1 MNRSVMQRQMFAG
14 GGAAGL
20 KPIPEDAKGLQAL
33 SRANPEAVNNMGY
46 KAMAM
51 GGDPMMPPEGIMA
64 TAPAMG
70 ASSPEMM
77 AEQGARMMDTNAM
90 ASMIEGAEAAGFS
103 DPEAA
108 GSFEEM
114 MNSVSADNKSSEE
127 RRTDLASIVGPEDA
141 GQTPES
147 VLALVTP
154 VVELALVDQ
163 GIGPMAQEQM
173 NTPVEGDMGGGIMTM
188 AAGGSMGVGNEPPVN
203 FKLGGEVRRRG
214 DEDPVPVFETGGP
227 VQYFDPKNKNRVVNR
242 FPNLLKTSKQ
252 KNKKV
257 ITLADFLAAYKPKE
271 DTSNLDLRKTF
282 EDKKGLYSS
291 ILGDPE
297 EQKKMTQAQ
306 ILFDIANTA
315 LTYSAPMEGEKPG
328 LSPAQRLA
336 RAATT
341 TKLPQTIG
349 ARAAEARSEQQKL
362 DLAALQSAE
371 AEVAAAKKAEQALNL
386 ARIKNVTKPK
396 STSIYS
402 PTGLSVPVIEQVTS
416 TGVTYT
422 DREGLLVDFN
432 TGKYK
437 NYTLVKPDKVTKKS
451 ITVFNKD
458 TNKSQLAVESDG
470 EIYTDSNLTKKLDKS
485 KFTTKQPKDL
495 KTDTYYLP
503 DGTPVPLVIKN
514 GNLFHATN
522 FGNNKAGDA
531 FTANLD
537 IYANGSFDPPKSGFT
552 KQKSFMEP
560 ITNVELLNKYE
571 SGKLVNGK
579 VEEQLTPKELAR
591 LNAAITQY
599 LAKDFTTT
607 VGGAQVSRELML
619 PPELKKALLTRFK
632 KGLPIPDAA
641 TVYLQNTESDFDIGI
656 IDLKNKLLNND
667 YDNTGINDNVTKDIE
682 SVFPDS
688 ILLQGEKNVQLLEAQ
703 GWKSG
708 FLSFLEGIQAQ
719 IKGELTGSIDIYPV
733 QEARKLLDA
742 LALRVVEVQLDMF
755 EGNKL
760 KSVTEMIMKNSQ
772 DISGRTFTSDSQMYN
787 ALIKGRKNLGL
798 ILRDMTQILENKK
811 QFRTSDVIKAR
822 KGAKKVLNL
831 IGEYTAF
838 IQLVEKQ
845 SKDQKGIE
853 QSKSENKAK
862 SKFFKKLQDQ
872 IKKNKK

>member
-20 KPIPEDAKGLQAL
+20 KPIPEGNMGLPNL
-33 SRANPEAVNNMGY
+33 PEGVRNNMGY
-46 KAMAM
+46 MAM
-51 GGDPMMPPEGIMA
+51 GGDPMMMPAAAQGIMA
-64 TAPAMG
+64 TAPGMG
-70 ASSPEMM
+70 ASPEMM
-77 AEQGARMMDTNAM
+77 AQEGANMMDPNALAGM
-90 ASMIEGAEAAGFS
+90 MQGAEAAGFS
-103 DPEAA
+103 DPEKA

-114 MNSVSADNKSSEE
+114 MNSVSGDDKSSEE
-127 RRTDLASIVGPEDA
+127 RRTDLANIVGPEDA

-163 GIGPMAQEQM
+163 GIGPMAQAQM

-188 AAGGSMGVGNEPPVN
+188 AANGGVMGVGNEPPVN

-214 DEDPVPVFETGGP
+214 DEDPVPVFEAGGP
-227 VQYFDPKNKNRVVNR
+227 VQYFDPKNKNRVAKKPFTFADLINA
-242 FPNLLKTSKQ
+242 LKPQET
-252 KNKKV
+252 
-257 ITLADFLAAYKPKE
+257 
-271 DTSNLDLRKTF
+271 TSNLDLKKTF

-291 ILGDPE
+291 ILGDPA

-306 ILFDIANTA
+306 MLFDIANTA
-315 LTYSAPMEGEKPG
+315 LTFAAPMPGEKAG
-328 LSPAQRLA
+328 LSPAERLA
-336 RAATT
+336 MAAST

-349 ARAAEARSEQQKL
+349 ARASEARSQQQKL

-371 AEVAAAKKAEQALNL
+371 KDIAADKAAQAAYKQAEL
-386 ARIKNVTKPK
+386 KNRTKGIT
-396 STSIYS
+396 SASIYS
-402 PTGLSVPVIEQVTS
+402 PEGVSVPVTKYVTPK
-416 TGVTYT
+416 GVLYL
-422 DREGLLVDFN
+422 DQKNKLVNFN
-432 TGKYK
+432 KGTYK
-437 NYTLVKPDKVTKKS
+437 NYTLVAPKDVTKSLKTLFKKDGTS
-451 ITVFNKD
+451 TTGVEIDGTMYEDATKKKKIDMSEYSLKEPSKD
-458 TNKSQLAVESDG
+458 T
-470 EIYTDSNLTKKLDKS
+470 
-485 KFTTKQPKDL
+485 L
-495 KTDTYYLP
+495 KTDTYYLE
-503 DGTPVPLVIKN
+503 DGTPVPLLIKN
-514 GNLFHATN
+514 GNLLHATD
-522 FGNNKAGDA
+522 FGTNKAGDG

-537 IYANGSFDPPKSGFT
+537 IYANGSFDAPKSGFT

-560 ITNVELLNKYE
+560 ITDVELLNKYE

-579 VEEQLTPKELAR
+579 VEEALTPKELAR
-591 LNAAITQY
+591 LNSAITQY

-607 VGGAQVSRELML
+607 VGGAQISREMML

-667 YDNTGINDNVTKDIE
+667 YDNTGINDNISKDIE

-708 FLSFLEGIQAQ
+708 FKAFFENIEAQ
-719 IKGELTGSIDIYPV
+719 IKGELTGSIDIHPV

-755 EGNKL
+755 SGNKL
-760 KSVTEMIMKNSQ
+760 KSVTDMVMENSK
-772 DISGRTFTSDSQMYN
+772 DISGGTFTSDSQMYN

-811 QFRTSDVIKAR
+811 TFRISDVIKAR

-831 IGEYTAF
+831 IGEYSAF

-845 SKDQKGIE
+845 SKDQQGIE

-862 SKFFKKLQDQ
+862 SKFFNKLKSQ
-872 IKKNKK
+872 IKK

>member
-1 MNRSVMQRQMFAG
+1 
-14 GGAAGL
+14 
-20 KPIPEDAKGLQAL
+20 
-33 SRANPEAVNNMGY
+33 
-46 KAMAM
+46 
-51 GGDPMMPPEGIMA
+51 
-64 TAPAMG
+64 
-70 ASSPEMM
+70 
-77 AEQGARMMDTNAM
+77 
-90 ASMIEGAEAAGFS
+90 
-103 DPEAA
+103 
-108 GSFEEM
+108 
-114 MNSVSADNKSSEE
+114 
-127 RRTDLASIVGPEDA
+127 
-141 GQTPES
+141 
-147 VLALVTP
+147 
-154 VVELALVDQ
+154 
-163 GIGPMAQEQM
+163 MAQETM

-188 AAGGSMGVGNEPPVN
+188 AANGNMGVGNEPPVN

-242 FPNLLKTSKQ
+242 FPNLLKTSKK

-291 ILGDPE
+291 ILGDPA

-306 ILFDIANTA
+306 MLFDIANTA
-315 LTYSAPMEGEKPG
+315 LAFAAPMPGEKAG
-328 LSPAQRLA
+328 LSPAERLA
-336 RAATT
+336 MAATT

-349 ARAAEARSEQQKL
+349 ARAAEARSQQQKL

-371 AEVAAAKKAEQALNL
+371 KDVAAEKAARADYKKAQLKE
-386 ARIKNVTKPK
+386 RTKGIT
-396 STSIYS
+396 SASIYS
-402 PTGLSVPVIEQVTS
+402 PDGVSVPVTKYITPK
-416 TGVTYT
+416 GVMYL
-422 DREGLLVDFN
+422 DQKKNLVDF
-432 TGKYK
+432 TKGTYK
-437 NYTLVKPDKVTKKS
+437 DYTLVAPKTVTKNLKTLYK
-451 ITVFNKD
+451 IADGT
-458 TNKSQLAVESDG
+458 TTTGVEIDG
-470 EIYTDSNLTKKLDKS
+470 VMYTDATKN
-485 KFTTKQPKDL
+485 TKINMSEYSLKEPSKDL

-591 LNAAITQY
+591 LNSAITQY

-667 YDNTGINDNVTKDIE
+667 YDNTGINDNITKDID

-688 ILLQGEKNVQLLEAQ
+688 ILLKGEKNVQLLEAQ

-742 LALRVVEVQLDMF
+742 LALRSVEIQLDMF
-755 EGNKL
+755 SGNKL
-760 KSVTEMIMKNSQ
+760 KRLTNLIIDQSE
-772 DISGRTFTSDSQMYN
+772 DISGGTFTSDSQMYN
-787 ALIKGRKNLGL
+787 ALVKGRKALGV

-831 IGEYTAF
+831 MGEYSAF

-845 SKDQKGIE
+845 SKDKKGIE

-862 SKFFKKLQDQ
+862 SKFFNKLKSQ
-872 IKKNKK
+872 IKK